1 MRMSRLLDGN
11 GSPSADRRTDAR
23 TVSLLLAIVLFW
35 GSAFAA
41 IRAGLDSYA
50 PGELALLRFAIA
62 STLLALYAAATRMPL
77 PAIRDLPAILALGL
91 LGISL
96 YQVPLAYGE
105 LTVSAGSASLLV
117 GAGPVMTALL
127 ARAFKRHELRPWG
140 WLGIAVSLV
149 GVALVGL
156 AEGEGLHF
164 APGAL
169 LVLVAAISFSAYCV
183 FQEPY
188 LKKYGALR
196 LTTYA
201 IWAGTLL
208 MVVFLPGLTQ
218 SVGRASLAATLSVA
232 YLGVFPGALAYV
244 AWSHALSRAPAPIV
258 ASFLYLVPVSAIV
271 VAWVWLGE
279 APSGLSLL
287 GGCLSMAGV
296 VLVNARGR

>member
-1 MRMSRLLDGN
+1 
-11 GSPSADRRTDAR
+11 
-23 TVSLLLAIVLFW
+23 LAIVVFW

-41 IRAGLDSYA
+41 IRAGLESYA
-50 PGELALLRFAIA
+50 PGELALLRFGIA
-62 STLLALYAAATRMPL
+62 STVLALYAVATRMPL
-77 PAIRDLPAILALGL
+77 PEIRDLPAILALGL

-96 YQVPLAYGE
+96 YQVSLAYGQ

-127 ARAFKRHELRPWG
+127 SRALKGHELRPWG
-140 WLGIAVSLV
+140 WLGIGMSLV
-149 GVALVGL
+149 GVTLVGL
-156 AEGEGLHF
+156 AEGEGLRF

-169 LVLVAAISFSAYCV
+169 LVLLAATSFSGYCV

-208 MVVFLPGLTQ
+208 MVVFLPGLAQ
-218 SVGRASLAATLSVA
+218 SIGRAAFADTLAVL
-232 YLGVFPGALAYV
+232 YLGIVPGALAYV
-244 AWSHALSRAPAPIV
+244 AWSHALTRAPAAIV

-279 APSGLSLL
+279 TPGGLSLL

-296 VLVNARGR
+296 VLVNTRGR